1 MQGAAAREISYAF
14 SVKTRAAQLF
24 VRGVENLTGRPG
36 LIKRAADYE
45 KEVEQGHDFWEVM
58 QRRYEL
64 ELDLPG
70 QGLANIP
77 AEGPLVLISNHPFG
91 ILDGLVMGRILSA
104 ARGRGNFRII
114 AHQVF
119 RKAEEINDI
128 ILPISFDGDRKG
140 QRVNIE
146 TRKEALRF
154 LGEGGAIGIFPGGT
168 VSTSRKPFG
177 PALDPAWR
185 TFTAKMVAKSD
196 AAVVPV
202 YFDGTNSR
210 FFQVAS
216 HLHYVLR
223 MALLINEFK
232 RQVGGR
238 VRAVVGE
245 ALPREEIFAHRSDP
259 KALMDYLRL
268 KTYALS
274 PKPLKDLG
282 YGYEFE
288 DSWS

>member
-14 SVKTRAAQLF
+14 SVKTKAAQLF
-24 VRGVENLTGRPG
+24 VRGVENITGRPG
-36 LIKRAADYE
+36 LIKRARDYE
-45 KEVEQGHDFWEVM
+45 KEVAAGRDFWEVM
-58 QRRYEL
+58 QNRYEL
-64 ELDLPG
+64 NLDLPG
-70 QGLANIP
+70 KGLANIP
-77 AEGPLVLISNHPFG
+77 ESGPLVLISNHPFG

-104 ARGRGNFRII
+104 VRGKGNFRII

-128 ILPISFDGDRKG
+128 ILPISFDGDRDG

-146 TRKEALRF
+146 TRKKALAF
-154 LGEGGAIGIFPGGT
+154 LAEGGAIGIFPGGT
-168 VSTSRKPFG
+168 VSTSKKPFG
-177 PALDPAWR
+177 PILDPAWR
-185 TFTAKMVAKSD
+185 TFTARMVSKSE
-196 AAVVPV
+196 AAVVPM

-210 FFQVAS
+210 TFQVAS

-232 RQVGGR
+232 RQVGR
-238 VRAVVGE
+238 DVRAVIGE
-245 ALPREEIFAHRSDP
+245 PLPRAEIDVHRNDP

-268 KTYALS
+268 ATYALS
-274 PKPLKDLG
+274 PKPLADTG

-288 DSWS
+288 DHWG

>member
-1 MQGAAAREISYAF
+1 MQGAAAKEISYAF
-14 SVKTRAAQLF
+14 SVRTRAAQLF

-70 QGLANIP
+70 KGLANIP
-77 AEGPLVLISNHPFG
+77 AEGPLVMIANHPFG
-91 ILDGLVMGRILSA
+91 ILDGLVMGRMLSA
-104 ARGRGNFRII
+104 VRGKGNFRII

-119 RKAEEINDI
+119 RKAQEINDI
-128 ILPISFDGDRKG
+128 ILPISFDGDREG

-146 TRKEALRF
+146 TRKRALEY
-154 LGEGGAIGIFPGGT
+154 LSEGGAIGIFPGGT
-168 VSTSRKPFG
+168 VSTSKKPFG
-177 PALDPAWR
+177 PIMDPAWR
-185 TFTAKMVAKSD
+185 TFTAKMVSKSD

-202 YFDGTNSR
+202 YFDGANSR
-210 FFQVAS
+210 TFQVAS

-232 RQVGGR
+232 RQVGGK

-245 ALPREEIFAHRSDP
+245 PLPREEIMAHRSDP
-259 KALMDYLRL
+259 RALMD
-268 KTYALS
+268 
-274 PKPLKDLG
+274 
-282 YGYEFE
+282 
-288 DSWS
+288 